1 MARRFKALEYFFMQ
15 LAMRVLTVYGF
26 KFFINSHFLAFQ
38 SNLIGQVTKIDQK
51 WACLQA
57 SYSHHALLNAS

>member
-26 KFFINSHFLAFQ
+26 KFFINSYFLAFQ

-51 WACLQA
+51 MGMSTGFIQPSRIIKC
-57 SYSHHALLNAS
+57 